1 MCCVILVCKVQNK
14 NKNKKN
20 KKCKGCFFVHRTK
33 PADNLLLFGFQHFP
47 ANKNLHRPLLSQE
60 PPPSPALRALGF
72 CPIIC
77 SSTCDDLGRRW
88 PARMN
93 EGLWQS
99 GMNSS
104 SIFTTAEVVRDR
116 RLPTGQL
123 LSVKMALVIH
133 ELCSIR
139 VRVGGRWGQQYGNS
153 SHLDVRSLP
162 RPGHPL
168 PCNLSAESGLIWVEM
183 KQYAP

>member
-1 MCCVILVCKVQNK
+1 M
-14 NKNKKN
+14 
-20 KKCKGCFFVHRTK
+20 HRKK

-47 ANKNLHRPLLSQE
+47 ANKNLHRPFCLRRPLS
-60 PPPSPALRALGF
+60 PPSLALQALGL

-77 SSTCDDLGRRW
+77 SRTCDDLGRRW

-93 EGLWQS
+93 KGLWQS

-104 SIFTTAEVVRDR
+104 SIFTTAEVVCDR
-116 RLPTGQL
+116 HLPTGQL

-139 VRVGGRWGQQYGNS
+139 VRVGGAAVWEFIS
-153 SHLDVRSLP
+153 SRCQVPS
-162 RPGHPL
+162 
-168 PCNLSAESGLIWVEM
+168 ESCPPPAL
-183 KQYAP
+183 

>member
-1 MCCVILVCKVQNK
+1 MLTCVVLFWFARCKTK
-14 NKNKKN
+14 RNKNKK
-20 KKCKGCFFVHRTK
+20 KSKGCFCAQNKACGQSAAFRL
-33 PADNLLLFGFQHFP
+33 PALPGQQEPSP
-47 ANKNLHRPLLSQE
+47 ALLSQAA
-60 PPPSPALRALGF
+60 PSLPPHPPSPALQALGF

-77 SSTCDDLGRRW
+77 SRTCDDLGRRW

-104 SIFTTAEVVRDR
+104 SIFTTAEVVCDR

-139 VRVGGRWGQQYGNS
+139 VRVGGAAVWEFTS
-153 SHLDVRSLP
+153 S
-162 RPGHPL
+162 
-168 PCNLSAESGLIWVEM
+168 
-183 KQYAP
+183 